1 MMKLFLFS
9 FFLSSFFSSY
19 AQEIN
24 ANNISPKE
32 PFENIYSEKIAEDS
46 LTTSFI
52 IWIKK
57 EVKLHKHIAHSEH
70 VIVIEGEGEMRIG
83 NEWLKIK
90 AGDILF
96 IPKNTAH
103 KVVTT
108 SNSPLKVI
116 SIQSP
121 HFDGTDRILLE

>member
-1 MMKLFLFS
+1 MKLFLFS
-9 FFLSSFFSSY
+9 FFLSSFFGSY

>member
-1 MMKLFLFS
+1 MKLFLFS